1 MSPRLCQTGPSARA
15 LVPAAQSRAALIR
28 CRACTQLRKG
38 HPRCPRSS
46 PGPPIPRKPDW
57 RDTHKHTCTHI
68 YTHIPST
75 HKHTSI
81 HTYLHTYVYTHVSTH
96 TTHMYTQ
103 ISTHMYTHHL
113 HTYLYTQISTQIYTH
128 TCVCLIAMSCPTLL
142 QPHRL

>member
-1 MSPRLCQTGPSARA
+1 MSLRLCQTDPSARA
-15 LVPAAQSRAALIR
+15 LVPAAQSRAALIH
-28 CRACTQLRKG
+28 CRACAQLRKG

-81 HTYLHTYVYTHVSTH
+81 HIYLHTYIYTHYTHVH
-96 TTHMYTQ
+96 TNIYT
-103 ISTHMYTHHL
+103 HL
-113 HTYLYTQISTQIYTH
+113 HTCTHTIYTHLYTQIFTQIYTH
-128 TCVCLIAMSCPTLL
+128 TCVCLIAKSRPTLL